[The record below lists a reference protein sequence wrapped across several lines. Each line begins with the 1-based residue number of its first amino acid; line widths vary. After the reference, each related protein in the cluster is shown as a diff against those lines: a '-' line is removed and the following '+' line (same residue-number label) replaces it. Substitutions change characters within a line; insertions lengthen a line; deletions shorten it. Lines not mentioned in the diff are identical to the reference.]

1 MRNLKQRIKLSF
13 LLHKRI
19 EISLLADCSIL
30 HDKDFIIAA
39 KNRFLKAMRYDDSCH
54 SNQIQYGKLTALA
67 VAASSAAVASS
78 TRMIGDFLRSALAML
93 IR

>member
-1 MRNLKQRIKLSF
+1 MNFNTKSHLSSVSNLKQRIKLSF

-54 SNQIQYGKLTALA
+54 SNQIQYGKTDCSCSGGIKCGSCL
-67 VAASSAAVASS
+67 VNQN
-78 TRMIGDFLRSALAML
+78 DW
-93 IR
+93 